1 VGQNVMDFDI
11 NMEAVVEGDD
21 QPLNDL
27 HGILDMEQEQEEPN
41 EELAV
46 EIDLNAPASMD
57 TDSFVESGGSD
68 KNLVDALDVVEEVH
82 IVLALQA
89 APVNYT
95 VDEIQ
100 PQDLLSTHP
109 SEESVVMDVDQATS
123 GDSDMVETG
132 NLQVAWSCSQKIL
145 M

>member
-11 NMEAVVEGDD
+11 NMVAVMEGDD
-21 QPLNDL
+21 QALNDL

-57 TDSFVESGGSD
+57 TDSSVESGGSD

-89 APVNYT
+89 P
-95 VDEIQ
+95 
-100 PQDLLSTHP
+100 L
-109 SEESVVMDVDQATS
+109 
-123 GDSDMVETG
+123 
-132 NLQVAWSCSQKIL
+132 
-145 M
+145 